1 MSDNW
6 TEEELRAAVIAY
18 LDMQTKASLGKPFV
32 KKHYYREL
40 ASRFGRTEKSFEYR
54 MQNISYVCAEIG
66 REWLSGLKPA
76 KHVGSTTFTH
86 IERLIRQQ
94 ELASAS
100 YQHAPEQPHPQ
111 GVETPQSRY
120 VIANS
125 HERDLQVREWVL
137 QHATERCESCKAP
150 APFITTA
157 GEPFL
162 EIHHLKGLAEGGSDT
177 IRNTVALCPNCHRE
191 MHYGCNKTE
200 IVEALYQR
208 IKRLVRE

>member
-18 LDMQTKASLGKPFV
+18 LDMQTKASLGEPFV

-40 ASRFGRTEKSFEYR
+40 ASQFGRTEKSFEYR
-54 MQNISYVCAEIG
+54 MQNISHVCVEMG

-76 KHVGSTTFTH
+76 GHVGSATFTL

-94 ELASAS
+94 DLAAHS
-100 YQHAPEQPHPQ
+100 YKKAPEQPLPQ

-120 VIANS
+120 VITNS
-125 HERDLQVREWVL
+125 HVRDLQVKDWIL
-137 QHATERCESCKAP
+137 QNAAQRCESCNAP
-150 APFITTA
+150 APFITAA

-162 EIHHLKGLAEGGSDT
+162 EVHHLKGLAESGSDT
-177 IRNTVALCPNCHRE
+177 ISNTVALCPNCHRE